1 MRSLYLSQQGCA
13 LTLSHESILVKQ
25 GDEVLDEVQLPL
37 LEQVLIFGQSQITTQ
52 AVGSV
57 SCLQILH
64 CPHPPTPSPNNGRR
78 GENLSKSLS
87 HSWERDLG

>member
-37 LEQVLIFGQSQITTQ
+37 LEQVLKYAGDNQTRAAQMLGLNRGTLRKKLGQYGI
-52 AVGSV
+52 
-57 SCLQILH
+57 
-64 CPHPPTPSPNNGRR
+64 
-78 GENLSKSLS
+78 
-87 HSWERDLG
+87 ERPGGPL